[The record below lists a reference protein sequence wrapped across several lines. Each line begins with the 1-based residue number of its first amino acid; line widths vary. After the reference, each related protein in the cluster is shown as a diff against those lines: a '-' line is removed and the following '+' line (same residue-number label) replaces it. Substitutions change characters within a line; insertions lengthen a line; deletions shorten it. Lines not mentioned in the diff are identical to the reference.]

1 MNRTRIAAAGVVLA
15 LSVAFGAGIYIGV
28 SERLQNIA
36 SAAQVTI
43 PGTGISFGTPDAQP
57 DKVDFTE
64 LWQVWNLLNDNFV
77 QTHASNTIPT
87 DKEKL
92 YGIIAGLTDSYKDP
106 YTVFLP
112 PTDAKQFNEDIA
124 GSFGGVGMELGARDG
139 SLTVV
144 SPLKGTPAA
153 AADIRSG
160 DIILAIDDKAAE
172 HMAVD
177 EAVKLIRGPVGT
189 PVTITVKRAGAA
201 QPLTIKI
208 VRQTIQIPILKSYT
222 QGGTYVIELYS
233 FSENSVDLFRDAL
246 RQYFQSGST
255 KLVLDLRGNPGGY
268 LDAAV
273 QMASYFLPVGESVV
287 SEDFGGKQTNVV
299 HRSLGYN
306 VFANKKLSLAILVD
320 QGSASAAEILAGAL
334 QSHGIGKLVGTRT
347 FGKGSVQQLIDL
359 PDGAELKVTVA
370 KWLTPDGKS
379 ISDGGLTPDIKADR
393 TADDVKAGRDP
404 QKEAANAW
412 LATQ

>member
-1 MNRTRIAAAGVVLA
+1 MA